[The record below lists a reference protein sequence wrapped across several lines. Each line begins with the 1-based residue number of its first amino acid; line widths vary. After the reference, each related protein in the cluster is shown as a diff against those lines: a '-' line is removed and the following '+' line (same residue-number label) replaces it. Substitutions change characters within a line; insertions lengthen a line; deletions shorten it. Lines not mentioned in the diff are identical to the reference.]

1 MIIFTC
7 ECMLDHLIRMTENEI
22 LNYLMSQEIFS
33 LSDSGWLILIQEENN
48 LLFFCIRFL
57 NIIKPFVNE
66 RIFCLK
72 RSSSFWDDTCLE
84 YMQFSGVNNCCQN
97 CLEIITVNLKR
108 NLIMIRK

>member
-33 LSDSGWLILIQEENN
+33 LSDSGWLMLIQAGNN
-48 LLFFCIRFL
+48 LLFFCIQFL
-57 NIIKPFVNE
+57 NIIRPFVNE
-66 RIFCLK
+66 RVFSLK
-72 RSSSFWDDTCLE
+72 RSSTWDDTCLE

-97 CLEIITVNLKR
+97 CLEIITINLKR
-108 NLIMIRK
+108 NLILIKK

>member
-1 MIIFTC
+1 
-7 ECMLDHLIRMTENEI
+7 MLDHLIRMTENEI